1 MLLSKPS
8 EYLYEMLASNY
19 GKAKK
24 MWRKHIKEAWD
35 YKCAYCGEY
44 GDTIDHI
51 HAQTHGGQSDLTN
64 MVCCCENC
72 NKSKSHESVEIW
84 YFQQD
89 FFDQKRWEAIEVWRS
104 NLAPAQRKRYIRGRG
119 GIPTKCMV
127 L

>member
-8 EYLYEMLASNY
+8 DYVFEMLVSNY

-24 MWRKHIKEAWD
+24 MWRRHIKEAWN

-51 HAQTHGGQSDLTN
+51 HPQTYGGRDELPN
-64 MVCCCENC
+64 MICCCNHC
-72 NKSKSHESVEIW
+72 NKEKSHEPVEIW

-89 FFDQKRWEAIEVWRS
+89 FFNQERWDKIEEWRD
-104 NLAPAQRKRYIRGRG
+104 NRAPAQRKRYIRGRG
-119 GIPTKCMV
+119 GIPTKCIV

>member
-1 MLLSKPS
+1 V
-8 EYLYEMLASNY
+8 SNY

-24 MWRKHIKEAWD
+24 MWRRNIKEAWD

-51 HAQTHGGQSDLTN
+51 HPQTYGGRDELPN
-64 MVCCCENC
+64 MICCCNHC
-72 NKSKSHESVEIW
+72 NKEKSHEPVEIW

-89 FFDQKRWEAIEVWRS
+89 FFNQERWDKIEEWRD
-104 NLAPAQRKRYIRGRG
+104 NRAPAQRKRYIRGRG
-119 GIPTKCMV
+119 GIPTKCIV